1 MQKEASREH
10 LVGIG
15 CLTNPVA
22 FAAGVTPSVDE
33 GIATD
38 VICLDF
44 CKAFDTVPPNILL
57 SQLERYRPDGR
68 TVWWIRK
75 WSDGSIQRVAVNG
88 SMCG

>member
-1 MQKEASREH
+1 MQKEASRKH

-57 SQLERYRPDGR
+57 SPLDLMDGLF
-68 TVWWIRK
+68 
-75 WSDGSIQRVAVNG
+75 GG
-88 SMCG
+88 